1 MIELDIKDLIKNYG
15 IKNVLNGLSFEVK
28 TGERVALIGQNG
40 CGKTSVL
47 SIINGDEVP
56 DGGRVNVKNGASIKM
71 LKQIYEKREVDCTIN
86 EFLMENFSKCF
97 ELEKKLRSIEI
108 DMTKEADGYVLQKLI
123 DKYGRFQDEY
133 ALSGGYEIQEKYKK
147 ICSGFK
153 FDEVFLNCMYNTL
166 SGGERTKVNL
176 AKILMGNPDILL
188 LDEPTNHLDVE
199 TLEWLE
205 DLLSSYSGTL
215 LVVSH
220 DRYFLDKIAT
230 KTVLIERGVA
240 KIYNGNYSYFLE
252 EDERRTMAEFENYK
266 NQQKQIEKMKES
278 IKTLRKF
285 GDIAKNEMFYKRAK
299 SIEKRLEKMDVL
311 EKVNLNKK
319 VSNISIVAGDRS
331 ANDVIKVTNLSKS
344 FGSKVL
350 FDNFN
355 MEIFRKERVCIA
367 GENGCGKTTL
377 LKIIIGEIFDYD
389 GNIVLGS
396 NTKIGYVPQD
406 LKFDNYEKTVLE
418 YMLEGTSMG
427 ETECRS
433 YLAKFSFFGEN
444 VFKRVSELSGG
455 EKVRVILAKLMKKNI
470 NLLIMDEPTNHLDI
484 ASREALED
492 SLINYEGTI
501 LFVSHDRYF
510 VSKIATRVLHISNCV
525 EK

>member
-1 MIELDIKDLIKNYG
+1 
-15 IKNVLNGLSFEVK
+15 
-28 TGERVALIGQNG
+28 
-40 CGKTSVL
+40 
-47 SIINGDEVP
+47 
-56 DGGRVNVKNGASIKM
+56 
-71 LKQIYEKREVDCTIN
+71 
-86 EFLMENFSKCF
+86 
-97 ELEKKLRSIEI
+97 
-108 DMTKEADGYVLQKLI
+108 
-123 DKYGRFQDEY
+123 
-133 ALSGGYEIQEKYKK
+133 
-147 ICSGFK
+147 
-153 FDEVFLNCMYNTL
+153 
-166 SGGERTKVNL
+166 
-176 AKILMGNPDILL
+176 
-188 LDEPTNHLDVE
+188 
-199 TLEWLE
+199 
-205 DLLSSYSGTL
+205 
-215 LVVSH
+215 
-220 DRYFLDKIAT
+220 
-230 KTVLIERGVA
+230 
-240 KIYNGNYSYFLE
+240 
-252 EDERRTMAEFENYK
+252 
-266 NQQKQIEKMKES
+266 
-278 IKTLRKF
+278 
-285 GDIAKNEMFYKRAK
+285 
-299 SIEKRLEKMDVL
+299 
-311 EKVNLNKK
+311 
-319 VSNISIVAGDRS
+319 VAGDRS